1 MGTTRNHTAALLVLL
16 LLLLPFSSAWGAQ
29 SSADIDWFAL
39 IMKLMGGL
47 ALFLAGLE
55 QLSDGLKKAA
65 GGTLK
70 VMLGR
75 LTTNR
80 ISGAVTG
87 AVVTGILNSSSITT
101 VLVVGFVTAGVMTL
115 SQSVG
120 VIMGANIGSTV
131 TAQILAFNISAYAL
145 LPIAVGFFMIFSDR
159 SDRIK
164 YAGMMIMGM
173 GMVFFGM
180 SIMSDAMSPLRSYDP
195 FLEMLKKMANPL
207 LGILAGALFTGL
219 VQSSAATVGIAI
231 ALASKGFLTLD
242 AGIALALGANIGTCV
257 TALLAAIGKP
267 PEAVR
272 AAVVHIAFN
281 IAGVLVWFFFIPQLA
296 AFATWFSP
304 QSPELE
310 GSARLA
316 AEVPRQIANAN
327 TLFNVVNTGVFLPF
341 TTVFAWVATKLVPE
355 RPAPPGPIRPAYLDP
370 SVLNVPSL
378 ALEGVRQELARAS
391 GITLDMFLKARQAL
405 VNDDVELMQS
415 LAREDDKVDFLER
428 ACLHYLSEI
437 RKNELTAAES
447 ADHQNLLVTAVASE
461 NLADVVSTDLVR
473 LGVEAIRLSHT
484 RSEETK
490 RLSYDLYY
498 SVENC
503 LLMLGAVLKE
513 RNRTAAE
520 KILNY
525 DEKIKSIQQ
534 EFLTRKASR
543 LGYEDAAAL
552 QTARIEV
559 SMSDKLVRMYSIIRR
574 ITKAN
579 VDLNPTSTTS

>member
-1 MGTTRNHTAALLVLL
+1 MTRKTSSFILILL
-16 LLLLPFSSAWGAQ
+16 LLLIPFSSAWGAQ
-29 SSADIDWFAL
+29 PDTDIDWFAL
-39 IMKLMGGL
+39 VMKLMGGL

-75 LTTNR
+75 LTSNR
-80 ISGAVTG
+80 ISGAITG

-145 LPIAVGFFMIFSDR
+145 LPIAVGFFMIFSNR
-159 SDRIK
+159 SDKLK
-164 YAGMMIMGM
+164 YAGMMVMGM

-180 SIMSDAMSPLRSYDP
+180 SIMSEAMAPLRSYEP
-195 FLEMLKKMANPL
+195 FLELLKKMANPL

-267 PEAVR
+267 PEAIR
-272 AAVVHIAFN
+272 AAVVHIFFN
-281 IAGVLVWFFFIPQLA
+281 IAGVLLWFFFIPQLA
-296 AFATWFSP
+296 SFAAWFSP
-304 QSPELE
+304 SSPELT

-327 TLFNVVNTGVFLPF
+327 TLFNVVNTSVFLPF
-341 TTVFAWVATKLVPE
+341 TKVFAWVATKFVPD
-355 RPAPPGPIRPAYLDP
+355 RPTPPGLIKPAFLDP

-378 ALEGVRQELARAS
+378 ALDRVRQELTRTNA
-391 GITLDMFLKARQAL
+391 IVFDMFQKAREAL
-405 VNDDVELMQS
+405 VNDDIEMMKS
-415 LAREDDKVDFLER
+415 LQRDDDQVDFLET
-428 ACLHYLSEI
+428 ACLHYLSKI
-437 RKNELTAAES
+437 RKNELTTAES
-447 ADHQNLLVTAVASE
+447 KDHQNLMVSTVAYE
-461 NLADVVSTDLVR
+461 NLADVIGTDLAR
-473 LGVEAIRLSHT
+473 LGVEAIQISHT

-490 RLSYDLYY
+490 RLTYDLYY

-503 LLMLGAVLKE
+503 LLMLNSVLKE

-520 KILNY
+520 KILQY
-525 DEKIKSIQQ
+525 DGKIKSIQR
-534 EFLTRKASR
+534 EFLTRKATR
-543 LGYEDAAAL
+543 LGYEDEAGL
-552 QTARIEV
+552 KTARIEV
-559 SMSDKLVRMYSIIRR
+559 SMSDKLVRMYGIIKR
-574 ITKAN
+574 ITNEN
-579 VDLNPTSTTS
+579 VDLDAPS